1 MPLDQ
6 TFEPSP
12 PKPPLRQ
19 TDVAMPLGDHLDELR
34 RRVIWSIV
42 GIAAALVL
50 TCIYGFRLVSL
61 LAQPLLQA
69 QDALGFAPQL
79 IVTEPTAGFTSVY
92 LPVTLISAVIL
103 ACPWVFFQFWRFVSV
118 GLYAQEKRA
127 VYFLVP
133 FSSLLAFLGV
143 AFSYFVLLP
152 ISLLF
157 FMNFAT
163 FYPAANLDNPNPL
176 MSVLLDSYR
185 EPVTPGDADTPP
197 LTDAPRFTQVPVLG
211 DAPDDPPEGSLWIDP
226 VHHRLNVHL
235 NGRTRHVAIQS
246 DRLIN
251 PLPRFG
257 QYIRF
262 ATFMTLGV
270 TLAFQL
276 PIVMLALGRTGLVAP
291 AFLRNQRRYAVLICV
306 VLAAVATPADPLSM
320 LVLAVP
326 LYLLFELGLLLMT
339 RAAVRRC
346 DA

>member
-6 TFEPSP
+6 HFEEPP
-12 PKPPLRQ
+12 PKH

-34 RRVIWSIV
+34 RRVILSIV
-42 GIAAALVL
+42 GIGAALVV
-50 TCIYGFRLVSL
+50 TCIYGFKLVSL

-118 GLYAQEKRA
+118 GLYAQEKKA
-127 VYFLVP
+127 VYLLVP
-133 FSSLLAFLGV
+133 FSSVLAFAGV

-163 FYPAANLDNPNPL
+163 FYPAADLDNPNPL
-176 MSVLLDSYR
+176 MALLLDSYR
-185 EPVTPGDADTPP
+185 EPPAATAPDGLELALSDT
-197 LTDAPRFTQVPVLG
+197 PRFTQVPVLADPP
-211 DAPDDPPEGSLWIDP
+211 DAPPEGSIWIDP
-226 VHHRLNVHL
+226 VHHRLKLQL
-235 NGRTRHVAIQS
+235 NGRTRHVAIQTN
-246 DRLIN
+246 RLIN

-276 PIVMLALGRTGLVAP
+276 PIVMLALGMTGLVDP
-291 AFLRNQRRYAVLICV
+291 AFLGRQRRYALLACV
-306 VLAAVATPADPLSM
+306 VLSAVATPADPMSM
-320 LVLAVP
+320 LVLAAP
-326 LYLLFELGLLLMT
+326 LYGLFELGLILMR
-339 RAAVRRC
+339 RAAPEPVV
-346 DA
+346 D